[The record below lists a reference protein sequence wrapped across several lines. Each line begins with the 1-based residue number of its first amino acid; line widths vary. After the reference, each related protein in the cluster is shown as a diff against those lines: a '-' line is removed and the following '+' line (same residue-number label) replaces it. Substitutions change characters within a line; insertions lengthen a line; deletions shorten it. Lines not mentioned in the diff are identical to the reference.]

1 MVIGA
6 GEPVA
11 VNFPKENLPIEERAS
26 VAYCAGFPLITTER
40 HVIGGIFVAHNR
52 PQTLSLAQ
60 QKSLKT
66 LARSILRT
74 LALRGRLLEARAEL
88 EASAQA
94 VDKLQDM
101 TIAKEVREAELSER
115 NAELQTMAETD
126 GLTGLRNHRSL
137 FDEMV
142 LKFESNEPFAFL
154 LIDIDW
160 FKNFN
165 DAYGHVAGD
174 QSLRTVGQI
183 LGTGANKET
192 LVARYGGEEF
202 GILLPVADA
211 KAALAYGEEVRRRIE
226 RHSWPHRPIT
236 VCVGVAIRT
245 SEIGSVEDL
254 VRRADAALYAAKR
267 TGKNRVLAWSQN

>member
-1 MVIGA
+1 
-6 GEPVA
+6 
-11 VNFPKENLPIEERAS
+11 
-26 VAYCAGFPLITTER
+26 
-40 HVIGGIFVAHNR
+40 
-52 PQTLSLAQ
+52 LA
-60 QKSLKT
+60 
-66 LARSILRT
+66 AAALRV
-74 LALRGRLLEARAEL
+74 LGLRGRLLEARAQL
-88 EASAQA
+88 EVSAQA

-137 FDEMV
+137 FDAMV
-142 LKFESNEPFAFL
+142 RKFESTQSFAFL

-174 QSLRTVGQI
+174 ETLRTVGQI
-183 LGTGANKET
+183 LAQDASDKV

-202 GILLPVADA
+202 AVILPSQDA
-211 KAALAYGEEVRRRIE
+211 KTALAFGEEVRKRIE

-245 SEIGSVEDL
+245 TDIHSVEDL
-254 VRRADAALYAAKR
+254 VRRADSALYAAKR